1 MCEKFH
7 LIGDGEYT
15 RLLQLASEKSGLS
28 AENIA
33 KAPTEPA
40 PESLLELLPPKLQI
54 PAKQLLAALKQH
66 YDSSVL
72 DFDLETGLVT
82 IDGQQINRSNITD
95 LLTALLQPLSSRKV
109 PGLPEL
115 TALFKRTNFPLL
127 LIRNRRTRDT
137 LSADSSLDTIVGSRP
152 KINWVSFAK

>member
-7 LIGDGEYT
+7 LISDGEYT

-28 AENIA
+28 AEKIA
-33 KAPTEPA
+33 RAPTVAA

-54 PAKQLLAALKQH
+54 PAKQLLAALKQR
-66 YDSSVL
+66 YDSSIL

-95 LLTALLQPLSSRKV
+95 LLTALLQPLSTRKV
-109 PGLPEL
+109 PGLSEL

-127 LIRNRRTRDT
+127 LVRNKRIRDT
-137 LSADSSLDTIVGSRP
+137 LSAESGLDTLVDSKP
-152 KINWVSFAK
+152 KITWVSFGK